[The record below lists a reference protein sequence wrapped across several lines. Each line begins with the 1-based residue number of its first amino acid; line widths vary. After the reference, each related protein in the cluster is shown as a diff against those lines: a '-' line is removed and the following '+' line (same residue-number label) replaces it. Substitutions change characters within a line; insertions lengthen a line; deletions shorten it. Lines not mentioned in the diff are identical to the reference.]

1 MPMQTKEKVRSQP
14 SIYLS
19 LTTPHMPAQAEFL
32 HRLEEAIRSNGITPR
47 SLGRSDWSFEAPLIP
62 IRYHMSEC
70 SGAIVVA
77 MTRTEVTSGII
88 YPGGDHE
95 RSLSDYFL
103 STVWVQI
110 EAAMAFQLELPIL
123 ILREDKVSA
132 EGILDP
138 KNTGLEVRTFSL
150 GDDSLIDP
158 DFIENLADFG
168 SRVKAFEKRRLQKI
182 QKIKSISVD

>member
-1 MPMQTKEKVRSQP
+1 MPMQTKEKARSQP

-19 LTTPHMPAQAEFL
+19 LTTPHMPIQAEFL
-32 HRLEEAIRSNGITPR
+32 HRLEEAICANGITPR
-47 SLGRSDWSFEAPLIP
+47 SLGRSDWSLEAPLIP
-62 IRYHMSEC
+62 IRQLMSEC

-77 MTRTEVTSGII
+77 MARTEVISGVI
-88 YPGGDHE
+88 YPGGDQE

-110 EAAMAFQLELPIL
+110 ETAMAFQLDLPIL
-123 ILREDKVSA
+123 ILREDKVAA

-150 GDDSLIDP
+150 GDDSLIDL
-158 DFIENLADFG
+158 DIDEDLADFD
-168 SRVKAFEKRRLQKI
+168 SRVKAFENRRLQKI
-182 QKIKSISVD
+182 

>member
-1 MPMQTKEKVRSQP
+1 MSAKTKVKACSQP

-19 LTTPHMPAQAEFL
+19 LTTPHLPIQAEFL
-32 HRLEEAIRSNGITPR
+32 NRLEEAIRSNGMTPR

-62 IRYHMSEC
+62 IRNHMNEC

-77 MTRTEVTSGII
+77 MTRTEVTSGVI
-88 YPGGDHE
+88 YPGGDQEHALAD
-95 RSLSDYFL
+95 RFL

-123 ILREDKVSA
+123 ILREDRVSA

-138 KNTGLEVRTFSL
+138 SNTGLEVRTFSL
-150 GDDSLIDP
+150 SDDGSITQNINED
-158 DFIENLADFG
+158 LAKFHR
-168 SRVKAFEKRRLQKI
+168 RVKAFEKRRFSQTGR
-182 QKIKSISVD
+182 